1 MSHHEIVALFM
12 TSIDVVVDKVVGTSR
27 TGPTCTIYVSGHD
40 SVKKVTFE
48 GFYPTIRRDQKIRV
62 DLFLA
67 DFSYPEKDAEIVID
81 PEGREREVAIIWSC
95 RDLKPSEKAYTISLL
110 DRYGQVVS
118 GPYHSSV
125 DFR

>member
-1 MSHHEIVALFM
+1 M

-27 TGPTCTIYVSGHD
+27 TGPTCTISVSGHD
-40 SVKKVTFE
+40 SVKEVIFE
-48 GFYPTIRRDQKIRV
+48 GFYPPIRRNQKIRV
-62 DLFLA
+62 HLSQA
-67 DFSYPEKDAEIVID
+67 DFAYPEGDERIVID
-81 PEGREREVAIIWSC
+81 PEEKEREIAIIWSC